1 MWGANVMAQQ
11 TGLADL
17 HMHTTASDG
26 RATVTELLDYV
37 TAQGRL
43 NVIAITDH
51 DRLESSLWA
60 YEHRSHYPF
69 EIVPGVEVS
78 SRDAHVLALWVTQ
91 PIPRRLSLAETV
103 AAIHEQSGIAVLA
116 HPFEVMVHLKPIW
129 RYLTQPEVLL
139 KTGIDAIEAHN
150 SGTPTPGGN
159 RMARRLAAKI
169 RLPITGGSDA
179 HTLTAIGCGITR
191 FEGQTALDLR
201 HALVNGSTIAEGVR
215 WPIID
220 YLKILPAST
229 QRKLSASL
237 GMSMR

>member
-1 MWGANVMAQQ
+1 MKPFYGF
-11 TGLADL
+11 ADL
-17 HMHTTASDG
+17 HMHTTVSDG
-26 RATVTELLDYV
+26 RATPAELLDFV
-37 TAQGRL
+37 SAQGRL

-51 DRLESSLWA
+51 DRLDASLWA
-60 YEHRSHYPF
+60 YERRSGYPF

-91 PIPRRLSLAETV
+91 PIPRGLSLAET
-103 AAIHEQSGIAVLA
+103 ATAIHEQGGLAVLA
-116 HPFEVMVHLKPIW
+116 HPFEVLVHLKPIW
-129 RYLTQPEVLL
+129 RYLAQPEVLL
-139 KTGIDAIEAHN
+139 QTGIDAIEVHN

-159 RMARRLAAKI
+159 RLARRLANRI
-169 RLPITGGSDA
+169 QMPITGSSDA

-201 HALVNGSTIAEGVR
+201 RALMNGSTTAEGVR

-220 YLKILPAST
+220 YLRILPAST

-237 GMSMR
+237 GMNMS